1 MNGKQSNSTRNKSAT
16 ARSSDLEKFGQILAR
31 QHQELYIE
39 ELRQKHAASEIT
51 LKSVSKQIAT
61 ASILFPEPS
70 DRPDNLII
78 DTIDDIQPIRPPTPP
93 FAGVHVLDMIRTR
106 RKTPVKPIEKPVSPV
121 EEPMQE
127 PAPEPAIKSG
137 LAFQKR
143 YSRGSKRIR
152 IDNLRKTLALD
163 IEVEEGFTAPKKEPE
178 SDQI

>member
-1 MNGKQSNSTRNKSAT
+1 MNGKQSNSTRKQFEV
-16 ARSSDLEKFGQILAR
+16 ARSSDLEEFGKITAR
-31 QHQELYIE
+31 AHQQLYID
-39 ELRQKHAASEIT
+39 ELNQKHAASEIT
-51 LKSVSKQIAT
+51 LKSITKQIAT

-78 DTIDDIQPIRPPTPP
+78 DTVDDIQPIRPPTPP

-106 RKTPVKPIEKPVSPV
+106 RKPSVPV

-127 PAPEPAIKSG
+127 PTPEPAIKSG

-152 IDNLRKTLALD
+152 IDSLRKTLMLD
-163 IEVEEGFTAPKKEPE
+163 IEVEEGFIVPKKEPAV
-178 SDQI
+178 DQI